1 MARRQRRCQYDPTV
15 PEQLVQRYLDQ
26 LVAEYTSVT
35 DGALADYIPELTE
48 VDPTG
53 FGLTL
58 SAADGYLYESGDSRT
73 EFTIQSISK
82 PFTYALALDQVGQ
95 QAVDAK
101 IGVEPSGDAFNE
113 ISVDEHTKTPKNPMI
128 NAGAIAAVS
137 LIPGASPDERF
148 EKLQGF
154 YSACAG
160 RPLELDENVY
170 RSEKATGNRNRAIA
184 YMLTS
189 FGVLDDP
196 DDVLDVYF
204 RQCSLKVTS
213 VDLARM
219 AATLA
224 RGGINPQTG
233 RRVTDAKVVQRTL
246 SVMVTCGMY
255 NGAGDW
261 VSEVGMP
268 AKSGVGGGIVAVL
281 PGQLG
286 IGVYSPLLDSRG
298 NSVRGVLTCRSL
310 SQRLGLHF
318 LSVGRQERST
328 IRAAYDVAAG
338 VRVYE
343 MHGDLMFAGAEK
355 VLRTADQ
362 DSNGF
367 TVAILDVTRVDTIND
382 PARSLLANMSTALRA
397 GGKQGFL
404 VDPDAAVSLPDRGFD
419 DVVFTTLDD
428 AVAAAQ
434 QWLRDNLIH

>member
-1 MARRQRRCQYDPTV
+1 
-15 PEQLVQRYLDQ
+15 
-26 LVAEYTSVT
+26 LVAEYASVD

-58 SAADGYLYESGDSRT
+58 SSSDGFLYESGDSRT

-95 QAVDAK
+95 EAVDAK

-113 ISVDEHTKTPKNPMI
+113 ISVDEHTKIPKNPMI

-148 EKLQGF
+148 AKLQEF

-160 RPLELDENVY
+160 RPLELDEDVY

-204 RQCSLKVTS
+204 RQCSLRVTS

-219 AATLA
+219 ATTLA

-233 RRVTDAKVVQRTL
+233 RQVTAPKVVQRTL
-246 SVMVTCGMY
+246 SLMVTCGMY
-255 NGAGDW
+255 DGAGDW
-261 VSEVGMP
+261 VSAVGMP

-286 IGVYSPLLDSRG
+286 IGVYSPLLDPRG
-298 NSVRGVLTCRSL
+298 NSVRGVLICRAL

-318 LSVGRQERST
+318 LTVSRESRAT
-328 IRAAYDVAAG
+328 IRAAYDACDG

-343 MHGDLMFAGAEK
+343 MHGDLMFAGVER
-355 VLRTADQ
+355 VLRIVDR
-362 DSNGF
+362 DSDDF
-367 TVAILDVTRVDTIND
+367 AVAILDVTRADTIND
-382 PARSLLANMSTALRA
+382 PARALLAGMSTTLSAA
-397 GGKQGFL
+397 GKKAFL
-404 VDPDAAVSLPDRGFD
+404 VDPDSAVIRRGRGFD
-419 DVVFTTLDD
+419 DVVFSTLEG
-428 AVAAAQ
+428 AVGAAEE
-434 QWLRDNLIH
+434 WLHANPVR

>member
-1 MARRQRRCQYDPTV
+1 MA
-15 PEQLVQRYLDQ
+15 ELVQRYLDC
-26 LVAEYTSVT
+26 LVAEFATVA
-35 DGALADYIPELTE
+35 DGALADYIPELTD

-58 SAADGYLYESGDSRT
+58 SSTDGFLYESGDART
-73 EFTIQSISK
+73 EFTIQSVSK
-82 PFTYALALDQVGQ
+82 PFTYALALDSAGHDV
-95 QAVDAK
+95 VDAK

-113 ISVDEHTKTPKNPMI
+113 ISVDEHTKTPKNAMI

-137 LIPGASPDERF
+137 LVPGSCADERF
-148 EKLQGF
+148 EAIREF

-160 RPLELDENVY
+160 RPLELDEDVY
-170 RSEKATGNRNRAIA
+170 RSEKATGDRNRAIA

-224 RGGINPQTG
+224 RGGVNPQTG

-261 VSEVGMP
+261 VSAVGMP
-268 AKSGVGGGIVAVL
+268 AKSGVGGGIAAVL

-286 IGVYSPLLDSRG
+286 IGVYSPLLDPRG
-298 NSVRGVLTCRSL
+298 NSVRGVLTCRAL

-318 LSVGRQERST
+318 LSVSRESRAT
-328 IRAAYDVAAG
+328 IRAVYSAADG
-338 VRVYE
+338 IRVYE
-343 MHGDLMFAGAEK
+343 IHGDLMFAGAEK
-355 VLRTADQ
+355 VLRTIDR
-362 DSNGF
+362 DSDDF
-367 TVAILDVTRVDTIND
+367 SAAILDVTRVDTIND
-382 PARSLLANMSTALRA
+382 AARELLAGMSTTLNSA
-397 GGKQGFL
+397 GKQGFL
-404 VDPDAAVSLPDRGFD
+404 VDPDGAVARAGRGFD
-419 DVVFTTLDD
+419 DVVFGTIED
-428 AVAAAQ
+428 AVAAAESWRHRQ
-434 QWLRDNLIH
+434 V

>member
-1 MARRQRRCQYDPTV
+1 MA
-15 PEQLVQRYLDQ
+15 ELVQRYLDQ
-26 LVAEYTSVT
+26 LVAEFASVD

-48 VDPTG
+48 VDPSG

-58 SAADGYLYESGDSRT
+58 SSADGFLYESGDART

-82 PFTYALALDQVGQ
+82 PFTYALALDAVGED
-95 QAVDAK
+95 AVDAK

-113 ISVDEHTKTPKNPMI
+113 ISVDERTKTPKNAMI

-137 LIPGASPDERF
+137 LVPGASPDERF
-148 EKLQGF
+148 DKIQQF

-160 RPLELDENVY
+160 RPLELDEDVY
-170 RSEKATGNRNRAIA
+170 RSEKETGNRNRAIA

-196 DDVLDVYF
+196 DEVLDVYF
-204 RQCSLKVTS
+204 RQCSLRVTS
-213 VDLARM
+213 ADLARM

-233 RRVTDAKVVQRTL
+233 RQVTSARVVRRTL

-261 VSEVGMP
+261 VSAVGMP
-268 AKSGVGGGIVAVL
+268 AKSGVGGGIAAVL

-286 IGVYSPLLDSRG
+286 IGVYSPLLDGRG
-298 NSVRGVLTCRSL
+298 NSVRGVLVCRAL

-318 LSVGRQERST
+318 LSVSRESRAT
-328 IRAAYDVAAG
+328 IRAVYGASDR

-355 VLRTADQ
+355 VLRTVDR
-362 DSNGF
+362 DSDDF
-367 TVAILDVTRVDTIND
+367 AVAILDVTRVDTIND
-382 PARSLLANMSTALRA
+382 PARLLLAGMSTTLRDA
-397 GGKQGFL
+397 GKMGFV
-404 VDPDAAVSLPDRGFD
+404 VDPDSAVIRPGRGFD
-419 DVVFTTLDD
+419 DVVFNTLDA

-434 QWLRDNLIH
+434 EWLHANPVG

>member
-1 MARRQRRCQYDPTV
+1 MAG
-15 PEQLVQRYLDQ
+15 LVQHYLDQ
-26 LVAEYTSVT
+26 LVAEYAVVD
-35 DGALADYIPELTE
+35 DGELADYIPELTR

-58 SAADGYLYESGDSRT
+58 SSSDGFLYESGDART
-73 EFTIQSISK
+73 QFTIQSISK
-82 PFTYALALDQVGQ
+82 PFTYALALDLAGQ
-95 QAVDAK
+95 DVVDAK

-113 ISVDEHTKTPKNPMI
+113 ISVDPRTKTPKNAMI

-137 LIPGASPDERF
+137 LVPGAGPDERF
-148 EKLQGF
+148 AKIRDF

-160 RPLELDENVY
+160 RPLELDEDIY

-184 YMLTS
+184 YMLSS
-189 FGVLDDP
+189 FGVLEEP

-204 RQCSLKVTS
+204 RQCSLQVTS

-233 RRVTDAKVVQRTL
+233 RRVTSTAVVRRTL

-261 VSEVGMP
+261 VSAVGMP
-268 AKSGVGGGIVAVL
+268 AKSGVGGGIAAVL

-286 IGVYSPLLDSRG
+286 IGVYSPRLDSRG
-298 NSVRGVLTCRSL
+298 NSVRGVLVCRAL
-310 SQRLGLHF
+310 SERLGLHF
-318 LSVGRQERST
+318 LTVSRESRAT
-328 IRAAYDVAAG
+328 IRAVYQACDG

-343 MHGDLMFAGAEK
+343 MHGDLMFAGAER
-355 VLRTADQ
+355 VLRTVDR
-362 DSNGF
+362 DSDDF
-367 TVAILDVTRVDTIND
+367 SVAILDVTRVDTIND
-382 PARSLLANMSTALRA
+382 PARALLASMSETLNAA
-397 GGKQGFL
+397 GKKGLL
-404 VDPDAAVSLPDRGFD
+404 VDPDAAVIRPDRGFD
-419 DVVFTTLDD
+419 HVVFGTIDA

-434 QWLRDNLIH
+434 EWLAAGRPG

>member
-1 MARRQRRCQYDPTV
+1 MPDL
-15 PEQLVQRYLDQ
+15 LVQRYLDE
-26 LVAEYTSVT
+26 LVAEYAGVD
-35 DGALADYIPELTE
+35 DGALADYIPELTD
-48 VDPTG
+48 VDPAG

-58 SAADGYLYESGDSRT
+58 SSSDGFLYESGDART

-82 PFTYALALDQVGQ
+82 PFTYALALDLAGQ
-95 QAVDAK
+95 DEVDAK

-137 LIPGASPDERF
+137 LIPGSGPDERF
-148 EKLQGF
+148 AKLLAF

-160 RPLELDENVY
+160 RPLELDEDVY
-170 RSEKATGNRNRAIA
+170 RSEKATGSRNRAIA

-196 DDVLDVYF
+196 DDILDVYF
-204 RQCSLKVTS
+204 RQCSLKVTT

-233 RRVTDAKVVQRTL
+233 RRVTSAKVVQRTL

-261 VSEVGMP
+261 VSAVGMP

-286 IGVYSPLLDSRG
+286 IGVYSPLLDPRG
-298 NSVRGVLTCRSL
+298 NSVRGMLLCRAL

-318 LSVGRQERST
+318 LTVTRESRAT
-328 IRAAYDVAAG
+328 IRAAYEPCDG

-343 MHGDLMFAGAEK
+343 MHGDLMFAGVER
-355 VLRTADQ
+355 VLRIVEQ
-362 DSNGF
+362 DGDDFS
-367 TVAILDVTRVDTIND
+367 VVILDVTRADTIND
-382 PARSLLANMSTALRA
+382 PARALLAGMSEMLNAA
-397 GGKQGFL
+397 GKKGL
-404 VDPDAAVSLPDRGFD
+404 VVDPDGAVIRPGRGFD
-419 DVVFTTLDD
+419 DVVFNTLDA

-434 QWLRDNLIH
+434 EWLDAYPGF